1 MELGFYSF
9 NSLFEMPLG
18 AELFPIGD
26 PREPFN
32 SLFEMRRTTCLASAT
47 TSSMLSILYL
57 RCPCRRSRRERCGVE
72 G

>member
-1 MELGFYSF
+1 MRLAAFSLMELGFYSF

-32 SLFEMRRTTCLASAT
+32 SLFEMPN
-47 TSSMLSILYL
+47 TSTAP
-57 RCPCRRSRRERCGVE
+57 R
-72 G
+72 